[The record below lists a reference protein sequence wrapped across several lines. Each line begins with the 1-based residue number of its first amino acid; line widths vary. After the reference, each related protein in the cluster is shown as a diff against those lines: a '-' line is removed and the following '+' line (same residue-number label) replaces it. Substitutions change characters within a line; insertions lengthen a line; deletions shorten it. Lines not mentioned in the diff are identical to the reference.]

1 MTKWVIIFLIFL
13 LLNVIYLDWKIFFS
27 APPTKTQKTV
37 ITSPET
43 MPSQRATATT
53 GNKHACAPACLSAI
67 EQATAAAKTTTITKT
82 ITTGSSVREYFIPF
96 GSGSSSKR
104 EWTDV
109 GGLSAYI
116 NTANYPKIKKVTF
129 EVSVSVPTGNETV
142 NVRLYNA
149 TDDHP
154 VWFSDVYFDGG
165 TNATLLISQ
174 PITLDP
180 GKKLYQVQMKTQ
192 LTYPANLDQ
201 ARVRII
207 TY

>member
-1 MTKWVIIFLIFL
+1 MTKWVIIFLVFI
-13 LLNVIYLDWKIFFS
+13 LLNLIYLDWKIFF
-27 APPTKTQKTV
+27 AATPTKTQETM
-37 ITSPET
+37 TASPET
-43 MPSQRATATT
+43 TPSQLTGTTT
-53 GNKHACAPACLSAI
+53 GNENTCSPACLSAI
-67 EQATAAAKTTTITKT
+67 QQATATATTTTKT
-82 ITTGSSVREYFIPF
+82 ITTGSSAVREYFVPF
-96 GSGSSSKR
+96 GSGSSSNR
-104 EWTDV
+104 DWANV

-116 NTANYPKIKKVTF
+116 NTANYPRIKKVTF
-129 EVSVSVPTGNETV
+129 EASVSVPTGNETV
-142 NVRLYNA
+142 TVRLYNV

-165 TNATLLISQ
+165 TDAGLLISQ

-180 GKKLYQVQMKTQ
+180 GKKQYQVQMKTQ